1 MIKTGF
7 IGEYEHSLDEK
18 DRVSI
23 PSKYK
28 KYIEEITPEI
38 DARGRV
44 VLVKGREKCIEVF
57 PAQDWG
63 AMVASYNQGMSLTDN
78 GSKDDIRKKAR
89 DAFEADID
97 RSGRIRVPSKLKEY
111 AGLSKKV
118 IMIGVIDR
126 FEIWDEA
133 ALNEFDSKK

>member
-1 MIKTGF
+1 MNKTGF

-28 KYIEEITPEI
+28 KYIEEITPDI
-38 DARGRV
+38 DVRGRV

-78 GSKDDIRKKAR
+78 GSKDDIRKKSR

-118 IMIGVIDR
+118 VMIGVIDR

-133 ALNEFDSKK
+133 VLKEFDSKK